1 MLAKIILIILGVTFV
16 GFVVT
21 LSVLFGYDLWKE
33 SELRTDILKKKK
45 EKRKLRSNQQWL
57 STLSPGEWVKT
68 VDWLFNAYGN
78 GFTSTNA
85 AVAEWLEK
93 EHEEI

>member
-1 MLAKIILIILGVTFV
+1 MLAKIILIIFSVTFV

-21 LSVLFGYDLWKE
+21 LSVLFGYELWKE

-45 EKRKLRSNQQWL
+45 EKWKMRSNQQWL
-57 STLSPGEWVKT
+57 STLSQDEWVRT
-68 VDWLFNAYGN
+68 VDWLFHTYGKD
-78 GFTSTNA
+78 FTNTNI

-93 EHEEI
+93 EHEDL